1 MGFEK
6 PEQEGSLWCTWQLQL
21 AGDFLY
27 LYQILELE
35 VRLEVRAEFE
45 NEMSPH

>member
-6 PEQEGSLWCTWQLQL
+6 PEEEGRLQCTWQLWG
-21 AGDFLY
+21 ACDFQY

-35 VRLEVRAEFE
+35 MRLKEEFE
-45 NEMSPH
+45 NESHW

>member
-6 PEQEGSLWCTWQLQL
+6 PEEEGRLWCTWQLQL
-21 AGDFLY
+21 AVDFLY

-35 VRLEVRAEFE
+35 MRLREEFE
-45 NEMSPH
+45 NEKSPH

>member
-6 PEQEGSLWCTWQLQL
+6 PEEEGRLQCTGQLQG
-21 AGDFLY
+21 AGDFWY

-35 VRLEVRAEFE
+35 MRLREDFE
-45 NEMSPH
+45 NEEGHW